1 MAQKKFKLANKDY
14 ENDHVFVRG
23 RTVFLRDMTEADAEA
38 LFKNGD
44 KRVESVRSQV
54 EPARPSEVK

>member
-1 MAQKKFKLANKDY
+1 MAQKKYKLAHKDF

-23 RTVFLRDMTEADAEA
+23 RTVFLRDLTDEDAEV

-44 KRVESVRSQV
+44 KRVELVRSQV
-54 EPARPSEVK
+54 EPSRPNEGK

>member
-1 MAQKKFKLANKDY
+1 MTPKKFKLANKDY

-23 RTVFLRDMTEADAEA
+23 RTVFLRDLTDADAEA

-44 KRVESVRSQV
+44 KRVEQARAQV